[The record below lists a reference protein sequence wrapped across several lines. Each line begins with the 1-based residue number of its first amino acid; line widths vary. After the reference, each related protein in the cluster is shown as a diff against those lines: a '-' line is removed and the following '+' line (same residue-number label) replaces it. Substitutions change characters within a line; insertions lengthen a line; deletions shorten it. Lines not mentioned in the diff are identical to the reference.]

1 MEKHLHRSSTNDMTV
16 MQGMEV
22 LKTDG
27 VNVRDSY
34 KKVTLDDISHLC
46 GKVDI

>member
-1 MEKHLHRSSTNDMTV
+1 MLIIEAFQLT
-16 MQGMEV
+16 GMEV

-34 KKVTLDDISHLC
+34 KKVTSDDISHLC
-46 GKVDI
+46 GKVGI

>member
-1 MEKHLHRSSTNDMTV
+1 MTV
-16 MQGMEV
+16 MQGGMEEV
-22 LKTDG
+22 RVEDG